1 MSIALHFIVL
11 IVVLG
16 FDLTELKVLVE
27 LDSDGWLWP
36 QATSRPGPGDVCAF
50 GGGPMAW
57 PAYLES

>member
-36 QATSRPGPGDVCAF
+36 QATSQARPR
-50 GGGPMAW
+50 
-57 PAYLES
+57 